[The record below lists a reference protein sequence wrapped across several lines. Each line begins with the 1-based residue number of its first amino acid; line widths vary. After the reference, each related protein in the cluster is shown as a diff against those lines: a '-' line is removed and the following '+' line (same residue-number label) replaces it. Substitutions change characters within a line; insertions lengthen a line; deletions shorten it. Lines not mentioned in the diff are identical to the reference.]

1 MCPYCEKTFKTNV
14 NCKKHM
20 KTHIGSLTAQNP
32 LGKFP
37 PDVIVENPANLHSET
52 VMTETVTEPEPRPEE
67 EGTFVY
73 VSGGVE
79 SVPGQ
84 EGEGR
89 MYTADD
95 TGTITLPL
103 EGSVLSLTAADLGLD
118 MSQLTIQL
126 EDQEVSLARPDSSA
140 RALRCGNC
148 GLDFTSL
155 AEMKK
160 HLESHTAESQ
170 AGAVES
176 EKALQCSHQGCQQ
189 RLGSLAD
196 LTAHNMSA
204 HGAPAS
210 SLRRR
215 AGGHIKLS
223 EEQTRAL
230 ADTPLELAKTE
241 SEKML
246 LSSAVEKVKTEVE
259 TEKTKKK
266 EVHSNQCSQCD
277 FSFKKPSDLIRHMR
291 THTGERPYHCDI
303 CQRRFTVKSTLKT
316 HMLVHTGSTSLVC
329 HVCQSTFS
337 SRTSLKVHMRLHTGS
352 LPYKCSEC
360 DERFRTPAHR
370 KTHIHNMHSV
380 GTDKEE
386 RREEEMVPLTIS
398 AESLAA
404 ALQHVS
410 STGAPLVGATVQLQL
425 HGHGFESALT
435 QLHIDEELL
444 SQLRKGENI
453 NISISKGQLNTDI
466 KSDQKVT
473 REVTTSNTV
482 NTTATSRASTKTA
495 TDILISQL
503 GQQELVLQEEGKT
516 NLVAVKQTSKEEGG
530 VMPDNLLLVPGLV
543 AGGDQAEQTVEL
555 AVMEEV
561 DMAQVYIC
569 PWCDEVFRSEKERK
583 EHLLTVHGIEVKED
597 ARESGG
603 SSKEKSCNICDKKFV
618 KPSQLVR
625 HMRVH
630 TGERPFACLMC
641 RKSFNQKNALQ
652 VRDKGVNMN

>member
-1 MCPYCEKTFKTNV
+1 M
-14 NCKKHM
+14 
-20 KTHIGSLTAQNP
+20 
-32 LGKFP
+32 
-37 PDVIVENPANLHSET
+37 ENPANLHSET
-52 VMTETVTEPEPRPEE
+52 VMTETVTEETEEP

-73 VSGGVE
+73 VSGSGGVE
-79 SVPGQ
+79 SVVAGG
-84 EGEGR
+84 EGEGGR
-89 MYTADD
+89 MYTADH

-103 EGSVLSLTAADLGLD
+103 EGSVLSLSAADLGLD

-126 EDQEVSLARPDSSA
+126 EDQEDLSLARPETA
-140 RALRCGNC
+140 GRALRCGNC
-148 GLDFTSL
+148 GLDFTNL
-155 AEMKK
+155 PEMKK
-160 HLESHTAESQ
+160 HLESHHHHHNNTVVPEQSQ
-170 AGAVES
+170 EAD
-176 EKALQCSHQGCQQ
+176 KPLQCSHAGCQQ
-189 RLGSLAD
+189 RQYDSLAE

-204 HGAPAS
+204 HGAAPANT
-210 SLRRR
+210 LRRR

-259 TEKTKKK
+259 AEKTKKK

-291 THTGERPYHCDI
+291 THTGERPYHCEI

-316 HMLVHTGSTSLVC
+316 HMLVHTGSASLVC

-360 DERFRTPAHR
+360 EERFRTPAHR
-370 KTHIHNMHSV
+370 KTHLHNMHSK

-435 QLHIDEELL
+435 
-444 SQLRKGENI
+444 
-453 NISISKGQLNTDI
+453 
-466 KSDQKVT
+466 
-473 REVTTSNTV
+473 
-482 NTTATSRASTKTA
+482 
-495 TDILISQL
+495 
-503 GQQELVLQEEGKT
+503 
-516 NLVAVKQTSKEEGG
+516 
-530 VMPDNLLLVPGLV
+530 
-543 AGGDQAEQTVEL
+543 
-555 AVMEEV
+555 
-561 DMAQVYIC
+561 
-569 PWCDEVFRSEKERK
+569 
-583 EHLLTVHGIEVKED
+583 
-597 ARESGG
+597 
-603 SSKEKSCNICDKKFV
+603 
-618 KPSQLVR
+618 
-625 HMRVH
+625 
-630 TGERPFACLMC
+630 
-641 RKSFNQKNALQ
+641 
-652 VRDKGVNMN
+652 